1 LLSEQELQ
9 RYQRQIMMFNEEG
22 QERLKR
28 SRVFIAGGGGLG
40 CPIALYLAVAGVGCI
55 DIADRDVVEQTNLNR
70 QVLHWEKDIGKPKVL
85 SIQEKIRDINPDIN
99 VIARHVTIT
108 GENVLELVKDAD
120 IIVDALDNFSARYL
134 LNNAAL
140 QTGIPLV
147 HGGIRGFDGQV
158 MTVIPGKTAC
168 LNCVF
173 PHTPPEEVFPVIGV
187 TPGIIGMLQ
196 ANEVLKCLLR
206 MGEPLE
212 GRLLVWDGLNSRMD
226 TFAVKRRDDCEACGD
241 LADYSSTDPD

>member
-1 LLSEQELQ
+1 MLSERELQ
-9 RYQRQIMMFNEEG
+9 RYQRQIMIFDKEG
-22 QERLKR
+22 QERLKS

-55 DIADRDVVEQTNLNR
+55 DIVDRDVVEQTNLNR

-85 SIQEKIRDINPDIN
+85 SIEEKLREINPDIN
-99 VIARHVTIT
+99 VIARHLTIT
-108 GENVLELVKDAD
+108 EDNILELVRDAD
-120 IIVDALDNFSARYL
+120 VIVDALDNFSARYF

-168 LNCVF
+168 LTCAF
-173 PHTPPEEVFPVIGV
+173 PHAPPEEVFPVIGV

-206 MGEPLE
+206 IGEPLE
-212 GRLLVWDGLNSRMD
+212 GRLLIWDGLNSRMD
-226 TFAVKRRDDCEACGD
+226 TFAVKRRDNCEACGD
-241 LADYSSTDPD
+241 LAENSSTGPN

>member
-1 LLSEQELQ
+1 MLSERELQ

-85 SIQEKIRDINPDIN
+85 SIEEKLRDINPDIN

-108 GENVLELVKDAD
+108 EDNVLELVKDAD

-206 MGEPLE
+206 IGEPLE

-226 TFAVKRRDDCEACGD
+226 TFAVKRKDNCEACGD
-241 LADYSSTDPD
+241 LTDNSSTDPD